1 MYIPTKPNFKTVYR
15 VPITFVLFG
24 LLFFWPAKTA
34 RADEIAIW
42 NFNDSNLTVDHG
54 TGMLVSTFSSIGF
67 ATGTTINARAGDA
80 AGQALNLTNQTNN
93 GESLTL
99 SVSTVG
105 FTNIIVSF
113 ATQRSSTGFN
123 SNQFQYSIDGTT
135 FVDFNSPFSPPTSFG
150 LVTFDLSSISGLN
163 NNLSAAFRIVLNGA
177 SASAGSNRIDNLVVE
192 GQPPVAAIPEPS
204 SFVLFGLGLS
214 GSMVIMRRR
223 N

>member
-1 MYIPTKPNFKTVYR
+1 
-15 VPITFVLFG
+15 
-24 LLFFWPAKTA
+24 
-34 RADEIAIW
+34 
-42 NFNDSNLTVDHG
+42 
-54 TGMLVSTFSSIGF
+54 MLVSTFSSIGF

-214 GSMVIMRRR
+214 GSMVMMRRR